1 MTQSQK
7 ICAVIAALVILGW
20 LTGFSPQGK
29 HSNGSKSSYPDGRS
43 GQAKV
48 IELSDTAAELDDPPL
63 FQQKQV
69 KLSSLNGLLSVLE
82 TVEATPDSLG
92 RLQNQLKT
100 LFAFFDISSLA
111 EFIFVT
117 SDEDAASVKQTVQEV
132 TGQHQQTTVS
142 ADFFRYLTYSE
153 CTEELDASSKLYTGA
168 STPLKQQVVRLSCAR
183 HIRTPFYVNLDTEA
197 FFTRSSNAMSFFKE
211 SKCHPYSAVCNSN
224 ATLSY
229 QAANDIYPISE
240 RGAEQQAV
248 LLASAALLRL
258 EVALDWRPAIGVMP
272 QVFGTELAKQVGV
285 YVQNKFQ
292 VKSWQSYLL
301 DQAHPDKLSRRLLSE
316 ASGDAP
322 VWDAYNVY
330 WLFATRACVFENF
343 HVPGSVLQA
352 SAVWSA
358 EAFRAWKP
366 CQDTFQQP
374 PKQGVVSLV
383 HPSTNV
389 SPADVWARIEPCLQ
403 SAA

>member
-1 MTQSQK
+1 MTQVQK
-7 ICAVIAALVILGW
+7 ICAVIAALVIVGW

-29 HSNGSKSSYPDGRS
+29 SSNTSKSSYADGEN
-43 GQAKV
+43 GQAKF
-48 IELSDTAAELDDPPL
+48 IEISDTAAELDDPPL
-63 FQQKQV
+63 FQQKQL
-69 KLSSLNGLLSVLE
+69 KLSSLNGILSFLE
-82 TVEATPDSLG
+82 TVEATSDSLG

-100 LFAFFDISSLA
+100 FVAFFDMTSLA
-111 EFIFVT
+111 EFVFVT

-132 TGQHQQTTVS
+132 MSQHQQMTVP
-142 ADFFRYLTYSE
+142 ADFFRYLTYAE
-153 CTEELDASSKLYTGA
+153 CTEELDVSSKLYIGA
-168 STPLKQQVVRLSCAR
+168 STPLKQQLVRLSCAQ
-183 HIRTPFYVNLDTEA
+183 HIRTPFYVNLETEA
-197 FFTRSSNAMSFFKE
+197 FFTRSSDAMSFFKE
-211 SKCHPYSAVCNSN
+211 SKCHPYSAVCNSDT
-224 ATLSY
+224 TLSY

-248 LLASAALLRL
+248 LLGSAALLRL

-272 QVFGTELAKQVGV
+272 QVFATELAKQVGI

-301 DQAHPDKLSRRLLSE
+301 DQAHPDKLGHRRLL
-316 ASGDAP
+316 SGDAP
-322 VWDAYNVY
+322 VWDANNVY
-330 WLFATRACVFENF
+330 WLFAIRACVFENL

-358 EAFRAWKP
+358 EDFRAWKP

-389 SPADVWARIEPCLQ
+389 LPADVWAKIEPCLQ
-403 SAA
+403 SSA